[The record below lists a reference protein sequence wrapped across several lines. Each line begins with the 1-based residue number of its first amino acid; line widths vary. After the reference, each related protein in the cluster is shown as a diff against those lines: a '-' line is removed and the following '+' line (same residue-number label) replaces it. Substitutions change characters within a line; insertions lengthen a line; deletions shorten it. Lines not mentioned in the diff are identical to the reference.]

1 MPQVVA
7 SIRFFNLFH
16 KSWLELQLAIVYLFP
31 AFHFSSKYPH
41 KPEICKKPK
50 NSQHFFKKCMFST
63 PLFHCL
69 FVFSGIVPWI
79 LLKALV
85 LSKCSTD
92 RVVPICSCM
101 SVPSTLSKC
110 STQPG
115 CQLYCYNS
123 QLYSLEI
130 PSQCHKLWLAL
141 GFLFFS
147 TKAGWSYIA
156 SCYNHLFPAF
166 HFSSKIFSSQSE
178 IRKKPKNSHHFFKN
192 VCPQPPC
199 STVCLFFL
207 EQSHSKQYSW
217 LASLIVDA

>member
-7 SIRFFNLFH
+7 SIRFFILFH

-147 TKAGWSYIA
+147 TKAGWSYSQLQSTYSQHSIFLQNIHINQKFVRNLKIP
-156 SCYNHLFPAF
+156 ST
-166 HFSSKIFSSQSE
+166 FS
-178 IRKKPKNSHHFFKN
+178 KN
-192 VCPQPPC
+192 VCSQPPC
-199 STVCLFFL
+199 STACLFFL
-207 EQSHSKQYSW
+207 EQYHGYY
-217 LASLIVDA
+217 